1 MYFLEVRRLS
11 LWLVHKVYT
20 VEETLYN
27 LVYLFITFPECILAL
42 FKDAVT
48 KDPSQ
53 NTKNSHEETSVC
65 AHLH

>member
-1 MYFLEVRRLS
+1 MYFLKVLRLS
-11 LWLVHKVYT
+11 LQAVYKLFT
-20 VEETLYN
+20 AEETLYK
-27 LVYLFITFPECILAL
+27 LVSLFITFPECILAL